1 MRKLQAGRGTR
12 EELRQQGQRDLQELE
27 ALLGMADVVLP
38 ASAPERGSLGRR
50 AWEGFAPPAS
60 AVENACA
67 LAVWAALDVPIEEVV
82 LTWRATLAGVDPPP
96 RGDGDAVAHEVRGS
110 GYAQRRLDATA
121 RAHLTGPR

>member
-1 MRKLQAGRGTR
+1 MEVARERAANLALAIAGVVRKLQAGRGTR

-60 AVENACA
+60 AIEDACA
-67 LAVWAALDVPIEEVV
+67 LAVWAALSVSIAS
-82 LTWRATLAGVDPPP
+82 R
-96 RGDGDAVAHEVRGS
+96 VRS
-110 GYAQRRLDATA
+110 VKTA
-121 RAHLTGPR
+121 AP